1 MSTRSLIIKMKIIY
15 LLVNDN
21 DDLLSIFTLPVVF
34 ILIEFFF
41 HGLYKGACHFQ
52 SLFPVGSNI
61 TCRNGTER
69 TVFDLSPP
77 RPWERIKTGPS
88 VN

>member
-1 MSTRSLIIKMKIIY
+1 MKIIY

-21 DDLLSIFTLPVVF
+21 DDLLSIFTLPVIF

-52 SLFPVGSNI
+52 SVFPVGSTKSHVI
-61 TCRNGTER
+61 IEMEQRE
-69 TVFDLSPP
+69 VYL
-77 RPWERIKTGPS
+77 I
-88 VN
+88 